1 MPLLSPL
8 LERMGWRSAILI
20 SPHPPEECRRRLRDA
35 VGRPLSL
42 DLPASGT
49 FRAASASLF
58 WNDDSWTGINRTA
71 GLNLMG
77 QPILEIRWS
86 AQGVGARLLCRS
98 GVSWIVAGLWVGFL
112 SFFFFVDR
120 EMHDVSLH
128 ALMRAVCCVL
138 FVTAFF
144 AGVVVMGHSLA
155 RGVEDK
161 LIDYVAQTTDAVPA
175 DE

>member
-1 MPLLSPL
+1 MPLLSPV

-20 SPHPPEECRRRLRDA
+20 SPHPPEECRRRLREA

-42 DLPASGT
+42 HLPASGT
-49 FRAASASLF
+49 FGAASAALF
-58 WNDDSWTGINRTA
+58 WNDDSWTGISRGA
-71 GLNLMG
+71 ALSLMG
-77 QPILEIRWS
+77 QPIVEIRWS
-86 AQGVGARLLCRS
+86 AQGVGSRLLCRS
-98 GVSWIVAGLWVGFL
+98 GVSWVVAGLWAGFV
-112 SFFFFVDR
+112 SFCFFVDR

-128 ALMRAVCCVL
+128 ALVRAVCCVL
-138 FVTAFF
+138 LVTALF
-144 AGVVVMGHSLA
+144 AGFVGAGHSRA